1 MYAASVQI
9 HLPVEGT
16 ARSFNPFLFYSHS
29 FLVRLFVA
37 RTPTGD
43 VSAIEDHS
51 RGGSCAAW
59 TRVRGETGAETILLC
74 LVNSNDKKESN
85 KRASCVTLKCDPK
98 RVQLF
103 VTDGARLSPM
113 YRC

>member
-1 MYAASVQI
+1 MPRGHVYAVR
-9 HLPVEGT
+9 PV
-16 ARSFNPFLFYSHS
+16 P
-29 FLVRLFVA
+29 
-37 RTPTGD
+37 
-43 VSAIEDHS
+43 
-51 RGGSCAAW
+51 
-59 TRVRGETGAETILLC
+59 ETILLC